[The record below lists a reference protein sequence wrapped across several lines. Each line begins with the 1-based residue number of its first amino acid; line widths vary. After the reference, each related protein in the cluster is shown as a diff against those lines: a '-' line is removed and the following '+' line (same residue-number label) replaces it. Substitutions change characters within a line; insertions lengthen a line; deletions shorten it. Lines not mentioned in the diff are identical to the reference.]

1 MNQAMPELPEV
12 ETIRKTLA
20 LYLPGKEIARVE
32 PLLAKAF
39 RPDPETFV
47 REVTGRKISGLARRG
62 KYLLLSLDNGKQIA
76 FHLRMSG
83 RLLYTEKPSPPPK
96 HTTLILRFKGGE
108 ELLMEDPR
116 KFGTVHLFTG
126 ENLPPGLAALGP
138 EATEEKEALA
148 SLRAAGGRRKA
159 PVKAILLDQTV
170 LAGLGNIYTDE
181 ALFLAGIDPSRP
193 ANQLSP
199 EDWEKLYAAV
209 RQVLAEGLAHRGT
222 SRRDYVDGKGEPGT
236 HQDYLRVYGRRDQ
249 PCLVCGQ
256 PVAYK
261 RVAGRGTHYCRFC
274 QQ

>member
-1 MNQAMPELPEV
+1 MPELPEV

-20 LYLPGKEIARVE
+20 PYLPGKEITGVE
-32 PLLAKAF
+32 PRLAKAF
-39 RPDPETFV
+39 RPDPETFA
-47 REVTGRKISGLARRG
+47 REVTGRRITGLSRRG
-62 KYLLLSLDNGKQIA
+62 KYLILSLDSGKRVA

-83 RLLYTEKPSPPPK
+83 RLLYSENPSPPPK

-126 ENLPPGLAALGP
+126 KNLPPGLAALGP
-138 EATEEKEALA
+138 EATEKKEALA
-148 SLRAAGGRRKA
+148 NLRAAGERRKA
-159 PVKAILLDQTV
+159 PVKTILLDQTV

-193 ANQLSP
+193 VNQLSP
-199 EDWEKLYAAV
+199 DEWEKLYTAI
-209 RQVLAEGLAHRGT
+209 RRVLTEGLAHRGT
-222 SRRDYVDGKGEPGT
+222 SQRDYVDGKGEPGT
-236 HQDYLRVYGRRDQ
+236 HQEYLRVYGRRGK
-249 PCLVCGQ
+249 PCPVCGQ
-256 PVAYK
+256 PVSYK